1 MLNLDTHILIDA
13 LEGTLKPSER
23 RILAGDRWSISAI
36 VLWELAKLAQLGRI
50 EFDFDDR
57 RIGRTLRQI
66 HTWPLTAE
74 VCRASCQ
81 LDFRGDPAD
90 ELIAATG
97 RRTASSTT
105 CRWLPG
111 IERFSG
117 PGWCRWRVAEKPF
130 GDAPN
135 RSVKP
140 LPLRSRHGQVAG
152 GPMRRK
158 GRERRLRFFDRGNT
172 RCPICLE
179 PFSREGVKKGRE
191 VTLEHAP
198 PKTLGGVEMCL
209 TCTSCN
215 RSAGSSL
222 DQAAALAHRIGEE
235 QSAGHGVRVLLEVCG
250 IKRTTYFRPEGFR
263 GAGSSL
269 ARNPA
274 AMQFLSELPG
284 HDVVVAAEFRKGP
297 GWDLSKGIA
306 IRKIEP
312 DWNQVHASW
321 VRSAYLH
328 GRFQLPGSA

>member
-1 MLNLDTHILIDA
+1 
-13 LEGTLKPSER
+13 
-23 RILAGDRWSISAI
+23 
-36 VLWELAKLAQLGRI
+36 
-50 EFDFDDR
+50 
-57 RIGRTLRQI
+57 
-66 HTWPLTAE
+66 
-74 VCRASCQ
+74 
-81 LDFRGDPAD
+81 
-90 ELIAATG
+90 
-97 RRTASSTT
+97 
-105 CRWLPG
+105 
-111 IERFSG
+111 
-117 PGWCRWRVAEKPF
+117 
-130 GDAPN
+130 
-135 RSVKP
+135 
-140 LPLRSRHGQVAG
+140 
-152 GPMRRK
+152 MRRK

-274 AMQFLSELPG
+274 AQQLLSDLPG
-284 HDVVVAAEFRKGP
+284 HDVVVAAEFRKEP

-312 DWNQVHASW
+312 DWDRVRASW
-321 VRSAYLH
+321 LRSAYLMVFSLLGVSGNRYAASASVVPIRHQILNGALDDSPRILGEFPETALPENLILMNNTVEPFCWMVKLGKACVILPH
-328 GRFQLPGSA
+328 GGSEGHYRRLADLPSSVSIGKKWPFWRPVKFGKAQSVELQCCPTNFSAVRVESVRFCDQGVRFGVRTGPGAVFARTG

>member
-1 MLNLDTHILIDA
+1 
-13 LEGTLKPSER
+13 
-23 RILAGDRWSISAI
+23 
-36 VLWELAKLAQLGRI
+36 
-50 EFDFDDR
+50 
-57 RIGRTLRQI
+57 
-66 HTWPLTAE
+66 
-74 VCRASCQ
+74 
-81 LDFRGDPAD
+81 
-90 ELIAATG
+90 
-97 RRTASSTT
+97 
-105 CRWLPG
+105 
-111 IERFSG
+111 
-117 PGWCRWRVAEKPF
+117 
-130 GDAPN
+130 
-135 RSVKP
+135 
-140 LPLRSRHGQVAG
+140 
-152 GPMRRK
+152 MRRK

-274 AMQFLSELPG
+274 AKQLLSELPG
-284 HDVVVAAEFRKGP
+284 QDVVVAAEFRKGP

-321 VRSAYLH
+321 VRSAYLMVFSLL
-328 GRFQLPGSA
+328 GVSGNRYAMSGSVAPIRDQIVNGVLHASPRILGEFPRMGLAGNLILMNIDEQWLGHR